1 MGSQLALC
9 SVLRRMGKEAIPCS
23 AGPFKRS
30 EISKFGQ
37 LFISDPV
44 EKDGDRV
51 ILVDCSS
58 PDRSGNLE
66 NLIEKLPMA
75 LIDHHEAG
83 QYSRTESPAGAP
95 VLIDK
100 NAPSTTF
107 LVLKLIEALGLTP
120 TKEEAELLF
129 LGLSTDTGFF
139 RHVDDSG
146 AAAFEAAASLIR
158 YGANPKAAFAAIN
171 GGKSLD
177 SRRLIGQM
185 LLSAE
190 SHFDGKLILCS
201 EDYEQAS
208 RFGPESRDSDS
219 LYQLLQA
226 LAGVE
231 AIVVM
236 RQETGDKFSI
246 GFRSRD
252 WVDVGEIAESFGG
265 GGHKNAAGCSL
276 AGTISEYR
284 PKILKIFEEVF
295 NNTKT

>member
-1 MGSQLALC
+1 
-9 SVLRRMGKEAIPCS
+9 MGKEAIPCS
-23 AGPFKRS
+23 AGPFRRN
-30 EISKFGQ
+30 EINKFEN
-37 LFISDPV
+37 LFFSAPAA
-44 EKDGDRV
+44 KDGDRV

-58 PDRSGNLE
+58 LDRIGDLE
-66 NLIEKLPMA
+66 PFLKGLPMA
-75 LIDHHEAG
+75 IIDHHG
-83 QYSRTESPAGAP
+83 SGPYVRTLNPAGAP

-107 LVLKLIEALGLTP
+107 LVLKLIEALGLSP
-120 TKEEAELLF
+120 TLEEAELLF

-139 RHVDDSG
+139 RHVDAGG

-158 YGANPKAAFAAIN
+158 YGANPKDAFAAIN

-177 SRRLIGQM
+177 SRKLIGHI

-190 SHFDGKLILCS
+190 SYFDGKLIICS
-201 EDYEQAS
+201 EEYEQVS

-231 AIVVM
+231 AIVLL
-236 RQETGDKFSI
+236 RQETVDSYSI

-252 WVDVGEIAESFGG
+252 WVDVGKIAESFGG

-276 AGTISEYR
+276 AGIISQIR
-284 PKILKIFEEVF
+284 PKIVEIFKDIF
-295 NNTKT
+295 ASAKT